1 MVGTGQCHCRHGLTL
16 RLEPLHQRQ
25 KANQEQSTSR
35 FSSSNS
41 SRSKRKDR
49 RRCSQN
55 TQQHASCSPLCLWH
69 HAKVDSLHTH
79 ACMHYLTSCTRIT
92 RQTRRGGLCVCVF
105 ACVRVFA
112 CVCVFACMYVCV
124 PHAPGDGRAHLELR
138 KNAGSTSND
147 ALDLDEGVEVCL
159 ANVTNGIENRQRP
172 DPHVDVALDQVVV

>member
-1 MVGTGQCHCRHGLTL
+1 M
-16 RLEPLHQRQ
+16 
-25 KANQEQSTSR
+25 
-35 FSSSNS
+35 
-41 SRSKRKDR
+41 
-49 RRCSQN
+49 
-55 TQQHASCSPLCLWH
+55 
-69 HAKVDSLHTH
+69 
-79 ACMHYLTSCTRIT
+79 
-92 RQTRRGGLCVCVF
+92 CVCVF